1 MRQRINPGRMRMW
14 GFHIA
19 TSLLPMAGSWLKVLN
34 CAAIRCEAGC
44 RRCSSL
50 QRIDVYCLSL
60 AERRNILNSHI
71 NLAKTVTD
79 GYHVASWRRY
89 PTRRPVGFR
98 VILYDSAIGK
108 EFGIRHIT
116 QLKVRGSSSGYQ
128 KYKVYLLDD
137 AVNVVDIRSMHRDCG
152 VNVPWIC
159 TVHVQYSE

>member
-34 CAAIRCEAGC
+34 CAAIRCEAGF

-50 QRIDVYCLSL
+50 QRIEVYCLSL

-79 GYHVASWRRY
+79 GYHVASWRL
-89 PTRRPVGFR
+89 
-98 VILYDSAIGK
+98 ILIFNHTPIEAFKAYAG
-108 EFGIRHIT
+108 
-116 QLKVRGSSSGYQ
+116 Q
-128 KYKVYLLDD
+128 KK
-137 AVNVVDIRSMHRDCG
+137 
-152 VNVPWIC
+152 P
-159 TVHVQYSE
+159 